1 MNPRCRADELR
12 VNSSSQPD
20 LRLRLFGPP
29 AIERAGGAPLAGRVA
44 QRHRLAVLALLALA
58 PARRLSRDKVI
69 AYLWPESEADRAR
82 NLLNV
87 ATYNLRASLGE
98 AALLSTGDDLELNG
112 DILSVDV
119 TEFEVALQ
127 QGDYARAAAM
137 YRAPFLDGFFL
148 ADAPEFERWV
158 DAARKRLAD
167 AYGTALEF
175 LAAEAE
181 GRGDF
186 GRAVE
191 WWKTRAALD
200 PYDSRVATRLMQA
213 LEASGNRAGA
223 LQHAAVH
230 ERLLQEEFGIRT
242 APEVSALAGRLR
254 KTPAPPAPPI
264 LPPRPDAAPVSAA
277 RPAKGNRRLAVA
289 SGVGALLL
297 LVALVA
303 AALRVA
309 RTGDERPR
317 VPDHSI
323 AVLPFVNLSADSGN
337 EYFSDGLTEEV
348 ITRLAAVGALKVISR
363 TSVMHYKHSTLPLR
377 QIAQELGVAHVLEG
391 SARQSGGRIRV
402 SAQLIDARSDQHL
415 WAHSYDTER
424 RDVVQVQEQI
434 ARAVVTALELQL
446 AEGQTPLASRGTNDP
461 EAYQLYQRGR
471 YLWNTRTRD
480 GHARAIDYYRQAI
493 ARDSSYADAY
503 AGLAFAYSTAWQ
515 LNVGS
520 LATPEVLSRVKWAAE
535 RALALDDRSTD
546 AHAAVAMSLLWQ
558 HNWPG
563 AGREFRRAIELNP
576 GNSNA
581 HTWYGLLLA
590 GMDSSRAALEESRRA
605 FEVDP
610 FAVVVSGNLGWQYY
624 LARDYDR
631 AIEQHRKTVEI
642 APAYGRGTARLGM
655 AYALQ
660 GQLQVAEQVLE
671 RAITLDPNRPD
682 FIADLAYVQ
691 ARLGKAAAARENLE
705 RAKARPFEPFNIGR
719 AYVALGNADSAFAW
733 LERSTWQFPHR
744 AVLSDPALDPIR
756 GDVRFARLRARI
768 PQEMGIR

>member
-1 MNPRCRADELR
+1 M
-12 VNSSSQPD
+12 NSSSQPD
-20 LRLRLFGPP
+20 FRLRLFGTP
-29 AIERAGGAPLAGRVA
+29 AIERGGGGLLSGRVA

-58 PARRLSRDKVI
+58 PARRLSRDKLI
-69 AYLWPESEADRAR
+69 AYLWPESDADRAR

-98 AALLSTGDDLELNG
+98 AALLSAGDDLQLNG
-112 DILSVDV
+112 DILGVDV

-127 QGDYARAAAM
+127 HGDYPRAAAM

-148 ADAPEFERWV
+148 SDAPEFERWV

-167 AYGTALEF
+167 AYGTALEA

-181 GRGDF
+181 GRSDF
-186 GRAVE
+186 GRAAE
-191 WWKTRAALD
+191 WWKTRAMLD

-213 LEASGNRAGA
+213 LEGSGNRAGA

-254 KTPAPPAPPI
+254 KTPAPPPSPI

-277 RPAKGNRRLAVA
+277 QPAPANRRLAW
-289 SGVGALLL
+289 GGGGGALLL
-297 LVALVA
+297 LAALVA
-303 AALRVA
+303 GALRVA

-323 AVLPFVNLSADSGN
+323 AVLPFVNMSADSGN

-363 TSVMHYKHSTLPLR
+363 TSVMHYKRSTLPLR

-391 SARQSGGRIRV
+391 SARESGGRVRV

-415 WAHSYDTER
+415 WAHNYDTER

-461 EAYQLYQRGR
+461 EAYRLYQRGR

-480 GHARAIDYYRQAI
+480 GHARAIEYYRQAI

-503 AGLAFAYSTAWQ
+503 AGMAFAYSTAWQ
-515 LNVGS
+515 LNLGS
-520 LATPEVLSRVKWAAE
+520 LAGPEVLSRVKWAAE
-535 RALALDDRSTD
+535 RALALDDQSTE
-546 AHAAVAMSLLWQ
+546 AHTAVAMSLLWQ

-576 GNSNA
+576 GNSSA

-605 FEVDP
+605 YEVDP

-660 GQLQVAEQVLE
+660 GQLHVAEQLLE
-671 RAITLDPNRPD
+671 RAITLDPYRPD

-691 ARLGKAAAARENLE
+691 ARLGKAAAAREGLE

-756 GDVRFARLRARI
+756 GDPRFARLRARI
-768 PQEMGIR
+768 ARDMGIR